1 VTTNQRPDAVAA
13 SKPRISIHLL
23 GGFEAKV
30 GEDVLTLQPAMQRV
44 IALVALS
51 PRGVDRCRAAFQLW
65 PDTNEERAKAN
76 LRSTLWRLNKSC
88 ASIINATKTRLRLE
102 TDVWVDASDG
112 IEALASLTPVDGIG
126 TGFNLLRPF
135 QALQSEL
142 LPDWYDDWLVIE
154 RERLRQLTL
163 SMLEHQGRS
172 ALESG
177 ETPRAVAAGLA
188 AVAIDPLRESS
199 RRLVVEAHLA
209 QGNVIAAHE
218 EFDRYRCTLADRSGL
233 MPTAELHSLIAGV
246 A

>member
-1 VTTNQRPDAVAA
+1 VFTNHRGTNSSA
-13 SKPRISIHLL
+13 SDNQIRLHLL
-23 GGFEAKV
+23 GGFEAQV
-30 GEDVLTLQPAMQRV
+30 DDHVLTLQPAMQRL

-76 LRSTLWRLNKSC
+76 LRSTLWRLNKTC
-88 ASIINATKTRLRLE
+88 GSIITATKTHLRLA
-102 TDVWVDASDG
+102 TDVWVDVRDG
-112 IEALASLTPVDGIG
+112 IEALASRRPATEA
-126 TGFNLLRPF
+126 GFDVLMPF
-135 QALQSEL
+135 QVLQSEL

-163 SMLEHQGRS
+163 NSLERRSRS

-177 ETPRAVAAGLA
+177 RTAEAVEAGLA

-209 QGNVIAAHE
+209 QGNVSAAHQE
-218 EFDRYRCTLADRSGL
+218 YDRYSRTLAGYSGL
-233 MPTAELHSLIAGV
+233 NPTAELRSLVAG
-246 A
+246 AA